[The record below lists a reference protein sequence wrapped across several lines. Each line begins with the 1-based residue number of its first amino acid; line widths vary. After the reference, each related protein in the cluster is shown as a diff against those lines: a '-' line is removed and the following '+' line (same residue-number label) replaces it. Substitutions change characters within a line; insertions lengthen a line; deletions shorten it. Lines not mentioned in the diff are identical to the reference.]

1 MRGKPP
7 APAPAPPAAA
17 CAALLLPPP
26 APLSSA
32 AGDGDAGV
40 THDDTIGDNDDDAPW
55 PRVQLRVGRRRGAQ
69 SAPPGDGGRDCGFVF
84 VPGHE
89 VDANLV
95 VRLRASGLGGGL
107 GAGELARRAYAVLAA
122 ATADDDKSEMTPVLW
137 RSPPARARRRRSLAR
152 SLARSRARAHSRT
165 HARTRSLALALAL
178 RDVTTSPHARARSR
192 CSRRSVVTWRSPP
205 ARAPPPGGGRSL
217 ARSARV
223 AAAAFQ
229 GASRGAIATPLR
241 PVVIPSR
248 PPVSSLVAVAD
259 SERRA
264 PPTPSGRVGAS
275 V

>member
-84 VPGHE
+84 VFVPGHE

-137 RSPPARARRRRSLAR
+137 RSPPARAPPRRRSLAR
-152 SLARSRARAHSRT
+152 SLDRSIARSLAHARTHVRTRTLARARA
-165 HARTRSLALALAL
+165 
-178 RDVTTSPHARARSR
+178 
-192 CSRRSVVTWRSPP
+192 
-205 ARAPPPGGGRSL
+205 RAP
-217 ARSARV
+217 
-223 AAAAFQ
+223 
-229 GASRGAIATPLR
+229 
-241 PVVIPSR
+241 
-248 PPVSSLVAVAD
+248 
-259 SERRA
+259 
-264 PPTPSGRVGAS
+264 
-275 V
+275 